1 MKQIFEGVTKDS
13 IIGAIVLITDKMPDT
28 KYNINVTR
36 GKLTTIDRD
45 RVVIVGKGFITNFGL
60 SSLKKEDLIIVL
72 RYVQNMQKCRE
83 IALRN
88 TKYRDIYDLNDR
100 KWNKV
105 PINKEEV
112 NKKINEY
119 LRRKKEVATTK
130 KDVIITDAT
139 RKIAQTLKKSL
150 DSLKVKF
157 PENDIDLCYDV
168 YKRSFLIVITNY
180 REDPFGINLIQIMS
194 NFRQEYR
201 LECNAISIRDYTN
214 KVRNHE
220 YGVLIYF

>member
-1 MKQIFEGVTKDS
+1 MKQIFDGVTKES
-13 IIGAIVLITDKMPDT
+13 IIGDIILITGKITDAH
-28 KYNINVTR
+28 YNISISR
-36 GKLTTIDRD
+36 GQVKTIDKD
-45 RVVIVGKGFITNFGL
+45 RILIIGKGSMTNCGL

-83 IALRN
+83 IALKN
-88 TKYRDIYDLNDR
+88 TKYRDIYDLNNR

-150 DSLKVKF
+150 DELKIKF
-157 PENDIDLCYDV
+157 PDNDIDLCYDV
-168 YKRSFLIVITNY
+168 YQRNFLIIISNY
-180 REDPFGINLIQIMS
+180 REDPFGINIIQIMS
-194 NFRQEYR
+194 NFREKYR
-201 LECNAISIRDYTN
+201 MDCNAISVRDYTK
-214 KVRNHE
+214 KVKDHK
-220 YGVLIYF
+220 YGILIYF